1 MFGFFS
7 RKKKS
12 ISSGVRTIPIADL
25 APLWRGPDE
34 GIAVDSQVVDY
45 EIDTEHHGHSNSK
58 SPVGVDSRDG
68 ETTPD
73 LDRIMNNSANGS
85 DLWFDTNGFFSI
97 LKAHLDAS
105 RTSAFQYNGR
115 AYYTIDT
122 IAKVL
127 NDQRK
132 EKNLELLD
140 PQAVIDF
147 FKSDRGLESGKY
159 VMRFDQGL
167 PTKIYLYSHPY
178 LEIKKSVSISPVD
191 ETGRRLK
198 SMKPIK
204 KHKP

>member
-97 LKAHLDAS
+97 LKAHLDAG

-122 IAKVL
+122 VAKVL

-132 EKNLELLD
+132 EKNLDLLD
-140 PQAVIDF
+140 PQAV
-147 FKSDRGLESGKY
+147 
-159 VMRFDQGL
+159 
-167 PTKIYLYSHPY
+167 
-178 LEIKKSVSISPVD
+178 
-191 ETGRRLK
+191 
-198 SMKPIK
+198 
-204 KHKP
+204 